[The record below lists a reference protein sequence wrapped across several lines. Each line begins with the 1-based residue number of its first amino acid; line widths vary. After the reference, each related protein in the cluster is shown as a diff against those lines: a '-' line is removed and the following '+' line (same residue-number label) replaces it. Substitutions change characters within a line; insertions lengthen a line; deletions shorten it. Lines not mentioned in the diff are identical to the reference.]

1 MHQNNNPIESENV
14 SEKITLLE
22 SANECGSIEQS
33 NFILNAMFNAMP
45 DSVYCK
51 DLEGRYIEC
60 NKAFEDFIAHTKE
73 EIIGRTFSELITDQL
88 DIVKFYTDVDNSVIT
103 ERKTVIQDGVAM
115 SYNGEDRYYDLV
127 KTPLIRKNTD
137 GEDEVFGLLA
147 IMYDVNER
155 YVLIKDLK
163 NVQTHLEVALERANS
178 GSRAKSE
185 FLSRMSH
192 ELLTPMN
199 AILGMSQ
206 IAKASEDV
214 EYIKDCIEEIHTNST
229 HLLRLISNL
238 LEMSSGTGTI
248 SESLFQ
254 LNILVNNIKSRTASH
269 FSKKQQVLKIVLD
282 ESLPNEMLADNKRI
296 EKVIYHLLT
305 NASKF
310 SDNNDEI
317 LLEFIQLDNTSEGF
331 TLKVS
336 VSDNGIGMSSE
347 LLNTVFDIFE
357 QGDSSNTRKYQGVGI
372 GLTLSK
378 YLVETM
384 GGVISVI
391 SEPHKGSTV
400 TFTVPVSRS

>member
-1 MHQNNNPIESENV
+1 MIVKNEYEN
-14 SEKITLLE
+14 EY
-22 SANECGSIEQS
+22 GRIEQS

-60 NKAFEDFIAHTKE
+60 NKSFEDFMAHPKE
-73 EIIGRTFSELITDQL
+73 EIIGKTFTELVSNQL
-88 DIVKFYTDVDNSVIT
+88 EIVKFYTDVDKTVIS
-103 ERKTVIQDGVAM
+103 ERKTVIQEGVAM
-115 SYNGEDRYYDLV
+115 SYNGADRYYDLV
-127 KTPLIRKNTD
+127 KTPLIRKNAN

-155 YVLIKDLK
+155 YVLIKDLQ
-163 NVQTHLEVALERANS
+163 NVQTHLEATLERANS

-206 IAKASEDV
+206 IAQASEDT
-214 EYIKDCIEEIHTNST
+214 EYIKGCIEEIHNNST
-229 HLLRLISNL
+229 HLIRLISNL
-238 LEMSSGTGTI
+238 LEMSSGAGTL
-248 SESLFQ
+248 SESAFRLD
-254 LNILVNNIKSRTASH
+254 ILISNIKSRITSH
-269 FSKKQQVLKIVLD
+269 FNIKCQTLNVVID
-282 ESLPNEMLADNKRI
+282 ESLPNEILADNKRI

-310 SDNNDEI
+310 SDMNSEI
-317 LLEFIQLDNTSEGF
+317 SLEFSLLDEDAEGF
-331 TLKVS
+331 ILKVS
-336 VSDNGIGMSSE
+336 VNDKGIGMSSE
-347 LLNTVFDIFE
+347 LLNTIFEIFE
-357 QGDSSNTRKYQGVGI
+357 QGDGSNTRKYQGVGI

-384 GGVISVI
+384 GGIISVI
-391 SEPHKGSTV
+391 SEPGKGSKF
-400 TFTVPVSRS
+400 TFIVPVNRIKE